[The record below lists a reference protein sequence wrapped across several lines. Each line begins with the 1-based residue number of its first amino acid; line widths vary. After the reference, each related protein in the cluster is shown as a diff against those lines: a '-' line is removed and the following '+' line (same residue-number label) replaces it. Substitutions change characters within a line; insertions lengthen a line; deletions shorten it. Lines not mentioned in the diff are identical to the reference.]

1 MDDFILIAIKLL
13 IGFLALIFVIN
24 VTGKGNLAPSSASD
38 QIQNYVL
45 GGIIG
50 GVIYNKQI
58 AILEYIS
65 ILFIWCI
72 LVLSLKFIKTHNVKV
87 KQILDGKALIIID
100 HGKINIENCKKAG
113 LSAHDVAFK
122 LRTNNIYSSKKVKRA
137 VVEQNGQ
144 LIVVHAGEENPK
156 FPLITDG
163 QLHHD
168 ILEVISKDENW
179 LNQELKKQKIAS
191 ISEVFLGEY
200 IDGELEIT
208 TASPDKILEV
218 LNRND
223 YIFVSGGNTFY
234 LLQELRRKG
243 ADALITEQIRAGKLY
258 IGTSAG
264 SVILCPDIEFV
275 KEMDYS
281 HAAPELQSFTG
292 LNIVDFYILPHYLDF
307 PFEETTQ
314 NVVKKYGKKLDL
326 RPISN
331 KQVITIAENRIEI
344 LENE

>member
-1 MDDFILIAIKLL
+1 MRKL
-13 IGFLALIFVIN
+13 FLA
-24 VTGKGNLAPSSASD
+24 SSFSEVAS
-38 QIQNYVL
+38 
-45 GGIIG
+45 
-50 GVIYNKQI
+50 
-58 AILEYIS
+58 
-65 ILFIWCI
+65 LFP
-72 LVLSLKFIKTHNVKV
+72 KF
-87 KQILDGKALIIID
+87 
-100 HGKINIENCKKAG
+100 
-113 LSAHDVAFK
+113 
-122 LRTNNIYSSKKVKRA
+122 
-137 VVEQNGQ
+137 
-144 LIVVHAGEENPK
+144 AGEEIK
-156 FPLITDG
+156 GKRITFIPTAS
-163 QLHHD
+163 LVE
-168 ILEVISKDENW
+168 EVRFYVDDDRKAFE
-179 LNQELKKQKIAS
+179 ELGI
-191 ISEVFLGEY
+191 IVE
-200 IDGELEIT
+200 ELEIT

-264 SVILCPDIEFV
+264 SIILCPDIEFV
-275 KEMDYS
+275 KEMDYN
-281 HAAPELQSFTG
+281 HTAPELQSFTG

>member
-1 MDDFILIAIKLL
+1 MRKL
-13 IGFLALIFVIN
+13 FLA
-24 VTGKGNLAPSSASD
+24 SSFSEVAS
-38 QIQNYVL
+38 
-45 GGIIG
+45 
-50 GVIYNKQI
+50 
-58 AILEYIS
+58 
-65 ILFIWCI
+65 LFP
-72 LVLSLKFIKTHNVKV
+72 KF
-87 KQILDGKALIIID
+87 
-100 HGKINIENCKKAG
+100 
-113 LSAHDVAFK
+113 
-122 LRTNNIYSSKKVKRA
+122 
-137 VVEQNGQ
+137 
-144 LIVVHAGEENPK
+144 AGEEIK
-156 FPLITDG
+156 GKRITFIPTAS
-163 QLHHD
+163 LVE
-168 ILEVISKDENW
+168 EVRFYVDDDRKAFE
-179 LNQELKKQKIAS
+179 ELGI
-191 ISEVFLGEY
+191 IVE
-200 IDGELEIT
+200 ELEIT
-208 TASPDKILEV
+208 AASPDKILEV

-275 KEMDYS
+275 KEMDYN
-281 HAAPELQSFTG
+281 HTAPELQSFTG

>member
-1 MDDFILIAIKLL
+1 MRKL
-13 IGFLALIFVIN
+13 FLA
-24 VTGKGNLAPSSASD
+24 SSFSEVAS
-38 QIQNYVL
+38 
-45 GGIIG
+45 
-50 GVIYNKQI
+50 
-58 AILEYIS
+58 
-65 ILFIWCI
+65 LFP
-72 LVLSLKFIKTHNVKV
+72 KF
-87 KQILDGKALIIID
+87 
-100 HGKINIENCKKAG
+100 
-113 LSAHDVAFK
+113 
-122 LRTNNIYSSKKVKRA
+122 
-137 VVEQNGQ
+137 
-144 LIVVHAGEENPK
+144 AGEEIK
-156 FPLITDG
+156 GKRITFIPTAS
-163 QLHHD
+163 LME
-168 ILEVISKDENW
+168 EVRFYVDDDRKAFE
-179 LNQELKKQKIAS
+179 ELGI
-191 ISEVFLGEY
+191 IVE
-200 IDGELEIT
+200 ELEIT

-243 ADALITEQIRAGKLY
+243 ADILITEQIRAGKLY

-264 SVILCPDIEFV
+264 SIILCPDIEFV
-275 KEMDYS
+275 KEMDYN
-281 HAAPELQSFTG
+281 HTAPELQSFTG

>member
-1 MDDFILIAIKLL
+1 MRKL
-13 IGFLALIFVIN
+13 FLA
-24 VTGKGNLAPSSASD
+24 SSFSEVAS
-38 QIQNYVL
+38 
-45 GGIIG
+45 
-50 GVIYNKQI
+50 
-58 AILEYIS
+58 
-65 ILFIWCI
+65 LFP
-72 LVLSLKFIKTHNVKV
+72 KF
-87 KQILDGKALIIID
+87 
-100 HGKINIENCKKAG
+100 
-113 LSAHDVAFK
+113 
-122 LRTNNIYSSKKVKRA
+122 
-137 VVEQNGQ
+137 
-144 LIVVHAGEENPK
+144 AGEEIK
-156 FPLITDG
+156 GKRITFIPTAS
-163 QLHHD
+163 LVE
-168 ILEVISKDENW
+168 EVCFYVDDDRKAFE
-179 LNQELKKQKIAS
+179 ELGI
-191 ISEVFLGEY
+191 IVE
-200 IDGELEIT
+200 ELEIT
-208 TASPDKILEV
+208 TASPDEISEM

-331 KQVITIAENRIEI
+331 KQVITIAGNRIEI

>member
-1 MDDFILIAIKLL
+1 MRKL
-13 IGFLALIFVIN
+13 FLA
-24 VTGKGNLAPSSASD
+24 SSFSEVAS
-38 QIQNYVL
+38 
-45 GGIIG
+45 
-50 GVIYNKQI
+50 
-58 AILEYIS
+58 
-65 ILFIWCI
+65 LFP
-72 LVLSLKFIKTHNVKV
+72 KF
-87 KQILDGKALIIID
+87 
-100 HGKINIENCKKAG
+100 
-113 LSAHDVAFK
+113 
-122 LRTNNIYSSKKVKRA
+122 
-137 VVEQNGQ
+137 
-144 LIVVHAGEENPK
+144 AGEEIK
-156 FPLITDG
+156 GKRITFIPTAS
-163 QLHHD
+163 LVE
-168 ILEVISKDENW
+168 EVRFYVDDDRKAFE
-179 LNQELKKQKIAS
+179 ELGI
-191 ISEVFLGEY
+191 IVE
-200 IDGELEIT
+200 ELEIT

-223 YIFVSGGNTFY
+223 YIFVSGGNIFY

-243 ADALITEQIRAGKLY
+243 ADILITEQIRAGKLY

>member
-1 MDDFILIAIKLL
+1 MRKL
-13 IGFLALIFVIN
+13 FLA
-24 VTGKGNLAPSSASD
+24 SSFSEVAS
-38 QIQNYVL
+38 
-45 GGIIG
+45 
-50 GVIYNKQI
+50 
-58 AILEYIS
+58 
-65 ILFIWCI
+65 LFP
-72 LVLSLKFIKTHNVKV
+72 KF
-87 KQILDGKALIIID
+87 
-100 HGKINIENCKKAG
+100 
-113 LSAHDVAFK
+113 
-122 LRTNNIYSSKKVKRA
+122 
-137 VVEQNGQ
+137 
-144 LIVVHAGEENPK
+144 AGEEIK
-156 FPLITDG
+156 GKRITFIPTAS
-163 QLHHD
+163 LVE
-168 ILEVISKDENW
+168 EVRFYVDDDRKAFE
-179 LNQELKKQKIAS
+179 ELGI
-191 ISEVFLGEY
+191 IVE
-200 IDGELEIT
+200 ELEIT
-208 TASPDKILEV
+208 AASPDKILEV

-307 PFEETTQ
+307 PFEEITQ
-314 NVVKKYGKKLDL
+314 NIVKKYGKKLDL

>member
-1 MDDFILIAIKLL
+1 MRKL
-13 IGFLALIFVIN
+13 FLA
-24 VTGKGNLAPSSASD
+24 SSFSEVAS
-38 QIQNYVL
+38 
-45 GGIIG
+45 
-50 GVIYNKQI
+50 
-58 AILEYIS
+58 
-65 ILFIWCI
+65 LFP
-72 LVLSLKFIKTHNVKV
+72 KF
-87 KQILDGKALIIID
+87 
-100 HGKINIENCKKAG
+100 
-113 LSAHDVAFK
+113 
-122 LRTNNIYSSKKVKRA
+122 
-137 VVEQNGQ
+137 
-144 LIVVHAGEENPK
+144 AGEEIK
-156 FPLITDG
+156 GKRITFIPTAS
-163 QLHHD
+163 LVE
-168 ILEVISKDENW
+168 EVRFYVDDDRKAFE
-179 LNQELKKQKIAS
+179 ELGI
-191 ISEVFLGEY
+191 IVE
-200 IDGELEIT
+200 ELEIT
-208 TASPDKILEV
+208 TASPDKISEI

-264 SVILCPDIEFV
+264 SSILCPDIEFV
-275 KEMDYS
+275 KEMDYN
-281 HAAPELQSFTG
+281 HTAPELQSFTG

>member
-1 MDDFILIAIKLL
+1 MRKL
-13 IGFLALIFVIN
+13 FLA
-24 VTGKGNLAPSSASD
+24 SSFSEVAS
-38 QIQNYVL
+38 
-45 GGIIG
+45 
-50 GVIYNKQI
+50 
-58 AILEYIS
+58 
-65 ILFIWCI
+65 LFP
-72 LVLSLKFIKTHNVKV
+72 KF
-87 KQILDGKALIIID
+87 
-100 HGKINIENCKKAG
+100 
-113 LSAHDVAFK
+113 
-122 LRTNNIYSSKKVKRA
+122 
-137 VVEQNGQ
+137 
-144 LIVVHAGEENPK
+144 AGEEIK
-156 FPLITDG
+156 GKRITFIPTAS
-163 QLHHD
+163 LVE
-168 ILEVISKDENW
+168 EVRFYVDDDRKAFE
-179 LNQELKKQKIAS
+179 ELGI
-191 ISEVFLGEY
+191 IVE
-200 IDGELEIT
+200 ELEIT
-208 TASPDKILEV
+208 TASPDKISEM

-243 ADALITEQIRAGKLY
+243 ADILITEQIRAGKLY

>member
-1 MDDFILIAIKLL
+1 MRKL
-13 IGFLALIFVIN
+13 FLA
-24 VTGKGNLAPSSASD
+24 SSFSEVAS
-38 QIQNYVL
+38 
-45 GGIIG
+45 
-50 GVIYNKQI
+50 
-58 AILEYIS
+58 
-65 ILFIWCI
+65 LFP
-72 LVLSLKFIKTHNVKV
+72 KF
-87 KQILDGKALIIID
+87 
-100 HGKINIENCKKAG
+100 
-113 LSAHDVAFK
+113 
-122 LRTNNIYSSKKVKRA
+122 
-137 VVEQNGQ
+137 
-144 LIVVHAGEENPK
+144 AGEEIK
-156 FPLITDG
+156 GKRITFIPTAS
-163 QLHHD
+163 LVE
-168 ILEVISKDENW
+168 EVRFYVDDDRKAFE
-179 LNQELKKQKIAS
+179 ELGI
-191 ISEVFLGEY
+191 IVE
-200 IDGELEIT
+200 ELEIT

-275 KEMDYS
+275 KEMDYN
-281 HAAPELQSFTG
+281 HTAPELQSFTG

>member
-1 MDDFILIAIKLL
+1 MRKL
-13 IGFLALIFVIN
+13 FLA
-24 VTGKGNLAPSSASD
+24 SSFSEVAS
-38 QIQNYVL
+38 
-45 GGIIG
+45 
-50 GVIYNKQI
+50 
-58 AILEYIS
+58 
-65 ILFIWCI
+65 LFP
-72 LVLSLKFIKTHNVKV
+72 KF
-87 KQILDGKALIIID
+87 
-100 HGKINIENCKKAG
+100 
-113 LSAHDVAFK
+113 
-122 LRTNNIYSSKKVKRA
+122 
-137 VVEQNGQ
+137 
-144 LIVVHAGEENPK
+144 AGEEIK
-156 FPLITDG
+156 GKRITFIPTAS
-163 QLHHD
+163 LVE
-168 ILEVISKDENW
+168 EVRFYVDDDRKAFE
-179 LNQELKKQKIAS
+179 ELGI
-191 ISEVFLGEY
+191 IVE
-200 IDGELEIT
+200 ELEIT
-208 TASPDKILEV
+208 TASPDKISEI

-243 ADALITEQIRAGKLY
+243 ADILITEQIRAGKLY

-331 KQVITIAENRIEI
+331 KQVITIAGNRIEI

>member
-1 MDDFILIAIKLL
+1 MRKL
-13 IGFLALIFVIN
+13 FLA
-24 VTGKGNLAPSSASD
+24 SSFSEVAS
-38 QIQNYVL
+38 
-45 GGIIG
+45 
-50 GVIYNKQI
+50 
-58 AILEYIS
+58 
-65 ILFIWCI
+65 LFP
-72 LVLSLKFIKTHNVKV
+72 KF
-87 KQILDGKALIIID
+87 
-100 HGKINIENCKKAG
+100 
-113 LSAHDVAFK
+113 
-122 LRTNNIYSSKKVKRA
+122 
-137 VVEQNGQ
+137 
-144 LIVVHAGEENPK
+144 AGEEIK
-156 FPLITDG
+156 GKRITFIPTAS
-163 QLHHD
+163 LVE
-168 ILEVISKDENW
+168 EVRFYVDDDRKAFE
-179 LNQELKKQKIAS
+179 ELGI
-191 ISEVFLGEY
+191 IVE
-200 IDGELEIT
+200 ELEIT

-292 LNIVDFYILPHYLDF
+292 LHIVDFYILPHYLDF

>member
-1 MDDFILIAIKLL
+1 MRKL
-13 IGFLALIFVIN
+13 FLA
-24 VTGKGNLAPSSASD
+24 SSFSEVAS
-38 QIQNYVL
+38 
-45 GGIIG
+45 
-50 GVIYNKQI
+50 
-58 AILEYIS
+58 
-65 ILFIWCI
+65 LFP
-72 LVLSLKFIKTHNVKV
+72 KF
-87 KQILDGKALIIID
+87 
-100 HGKINIENCKKAG
+100 
-113 LSAHDVAFK
+113 
-122 LRTNNIYSSKKVKRA
+122 
-137 VVEQNGQ
+137 
-144 LIVVHAGEENPK
+144 AGEEIK
-156 FPLITDG
+156 GKRITFIPTAS
-163 QLHHD
+163 LVE
-168 ILEVISKDENW
+168 EVRFYVDDDRKAFE
-179 LNQELKKQKIAS
+179 ELGI
-191 ISEVFLGEY
+191 IVE
-200 IDGELEIT
+200 ELEIT

-243 ADALITEQIRAGKLY
+243 ADILITEQIRAGKLY

-307 PFEETTQ
+307 PFEEITQ
-314 NVVKKYGKKLDL
+314 NIVKKYGKKLDL

-331 KQVITIAENRIEI
+331 KQVITIAGNRIEI